1 MSLNQAFTPR
11 PRGVAPTGA
20 TIAASLSAPAL
31 SAEVMRILH
40 DLVDAIDVRESYE
53 PEVSGWDTAHTIR
66 RLERELARA
75 WTAKSLSFDASLGAR
90 RWQP

>member
-1 MSLNQAFTPR
+1 MSLTQTFSPR
-11 PRGVAPTGA
+11 PRGAAPREA
-20 TIAASLSAPAL
+20 TTASTYAASAP
-31 SAEVMRILH
+31 SAEVMRILR
-40 DLVDAIDVRESYE
+40 DLVDAIDVRESFE

-75 WTAKSLSFDASLGAR
+75 WTAKSLSFDATLAAR

>member
-1 MSLNQAFTPR
+1 MSLTQTFTPR
-11 PRGVAPTGA
+11 AGGIAPREATASPSSLAP
-20 TIAASLSAPAL
+20 AAS
-31 SAEVMRILH
+31 AEMMRIL
-40 DLVDAIDVRESYE
+40 DELVDAIGVRESFE
-53 PEVSGWDTAHTIR
+53 PEVSGWDTATTIR